1 MSEPSPESIILQNR
15 GAYGRIAGEWERR
28 QAADCD
34 HEFHSRCRGEFL
46 KYLSGNRVLDLGC
59 GLGLDSLAFARAG
72 FGVVAADIAVEF
84 LPIVRTRQQ
93 DLPVVA
99 ADMTMPCFRAG
110 VFDGIYAVASFL
122 HVPPQLV
129 ARTLAGFARMLKP
142 KGILFLHHVQAADG
156 RTGYRV
162 DDLLIHG
169 NPAVCFCHAPAELT
183 RMLAD
188 EGMCVVALS
197 DLRPTRYPSESAA
210 RNGLLPYQLIAQK
223 AEVAE

>member
-1 MSEPSPESIILQNR
+1 MNQPAPESIILQNR
-15 GAYGRIAGEWERR
+15 VAYGRIAGEWERR
-28 QAADCD
+28 QAADYD
-34 HEFHSRCRGEFL
+34 HEFHERCREEFL
-46 KYLSGNRVLDLGC
+46 KHLSGNRVLDLGC

-72 FGVVAADIAVEF
+72 FRVVAADIAVEF

-93 DLPVVA
+93 DIPVVA

-110 VFDGIYAVASFL
+110 AFDGIYAVASFL

-129 ARTLAGFARMLKP
+129 SRTLAGFARMLAP
-142 KGILFLHHVQAADG
+142 KGILLLHHVQAADG

-162 DDLLIHG
+162 DDLLIHD
-169 NPAVCFCHAPAELT
+169 NPAACFCHAPEELT
-183 RMLAD
+183 RMLVG
-188 EGMCVVALS
+188 EGMRAVALT
-197 DLRPTRYPSESAA
+197 DVRPTRYPSESAA